1 MTSHAEEMSLLR
13 RQVEELTMALSHPE
27 VRQLLRTIAK
37 GKAPM
42 VTESGEIPQ
51 YSTPSKNKE
60 PDVDP
65 YVGTNISGKSLERL
79 PIRRLFHVQG
89 FQACKLLLLR
99 QYLLPSHHRFQTLPN
114 SLS

>member
-27 VRQLLRTIAK
+27 VKQLLRTLAK

-42 VTESGEIPQ
+42 VSESGEIPQ
-51 YSTPSKNKE
+51 YSKPSKDKE

-65 YVGTNISGKSLERL
+65 YVGTSKEHEYQREVFGE
-79 PIRRLFHVQG
+79 
-89 FQACKLLLLR
+89 
-99 QYLLPSHHRFQTLPN
+99 TPN
-114 SLS
+114 PRPVPPT